1 VWSGAEAIDDMKDL
15 ALPIVVGAVALV
27 LLLRIAPLLSN
38 APAISTRLSP
48 WLRLHPWWPVPAERR
63 AETLLRDMLSTEEY
77 RQLLTSG
84 FLEIASHTRP
94 DRVYRIPRGPGQ
106 VLVEEHGRVLER
118 LCLQPEVAG
127 LPEAD
132 VVLMHK
138 LLIESDEEH
147 YLQTAN
153 HFPRSLWR
161 Y

>member
-1 VWSGAEAIDDMKDL
+1 MSFSDFSWLV
-15 ALPIVVGAVALV
+15 PVGAATT
-27 LLLRIAPLLSN
+27 LLLILARGGALISN
-38 APAISTRLSP
+38 APAFSTRLSP

-63 AETLLRDMLSTEEY
+63 AETLLRDMLSQEEY
-77 RQLLTSG
+77 RRLLTTG
-84 FLEIASHTRP
+84 FLEISSPTRP

-138 LLIESDEEH
+138 LLIEADEDR
-147 YLQTAN
+147 YLATAN

>member
-1 VWSGAEAIDDMKDL
+1 MSFSDFSWLV
-15 ALPIVVGAVALV
+15 PVGAATT
-27 LLLRIAPLLSN
+27 LLLILARGGALISN
-38 APAISTRLSP
+38 TPAFSTRLSP

-63 AETLLRDMLSTEEY
+63 AETLLRDMLSQEEY
-77 RQLLTSG
+77 RRLLTTG
-84 FLEIASHTRP
+84 FLEIPSPTRP

-138 LLIESDEEH
+138 LLIEADEDR
-147 YLQTAN
+147 YLATAN

>member
-1 VWSGAEAIDDMKDL
+1 MTDYSWMAMIGA
-15 ALPIVVGAVALV
+15 GA
-27 LLLRIAPLLSN
+27 LLLLLLLGRGGALFSS
-38 APAISTRLSP
+38 APAITSRLSP
-48 WLRLHPWWPVPAERR
+48 WLRLHPWWPVAAERR
-63 AETLLRDMLSTEEY
+63 AETLLRDMLAPEEY
-77 RQLLTSG
+77 RRLLTTG
-84 FLEIASHTRP
+84 FLEIASPTRP

-106 VLVEEHGRVLER
+106 VLVEEHGRMLER

-138 LLIESDEEH
+138 LLIEADEER
-147 YLQTAN
+147 YLATAN

>member
-1 VWSGAEAIDDMKDL
+1 MNDFSWAI
-15 ALPIVVGAVALV
+15 PVGAATALLV
-27 LLLRIAPLLSN
+27 ILVRGGALISN
-38 APAISTRLSP
+38 APAISSRLSP

-63 AETLLRDMLSTEEY
+63 AETLLRDMLSQEEY
-77 RQLLTSG
+77 RRLLTSG
-84 FLEIASHTRP
+84 FLEIPSPTRP

-106 VLVEEHGRVLER
+106 VLVEERGRMTER

-138 LLIESDEEH
+138 LLIEADEDR
-147 YLQTAN
+147 YLATAN

>member
-1 VWSGAEAIDDMKDL
+1 MSLSDFSWL
-15 ALPIVVGAVALV
+15 APVGAATV
-27 LLLRIAPLLSN
+27 LLLILARGGAVLSN
-38 APAISTRLSP
+38 APAISARLSP

-63 AETLLRDMLSTEEY
+63 AETLLRDMLSPDEY
-77 RQLLTSG
+77 RHLLATG
-84 FLEIASHTRP
+84 FLEIPSPTRQ

-138 LLIESDEEH
+138 LLIEADEDR
-147 YLQTAN
+147 YLATAN

>member
-1 VWSGAEAIDDMKDL
+1 MSFSDL
-15 ALPIVVGAVALV
+15 SWLVPVGAATTLLIILARGGALV
-27 LLLRIAPLLSN
+27 SN
-38 APAISTRLSP
+38 APAISSRLSP

-63 AETLLRDMLSTEEY
+63 AETLLRDMLSQDEY
-77 RQLLTSG
+77 RRLLTSG
-84 FLEIASHTRP
+84 FLEIPSPTRP

-106 VLVEEHGRVLER
+106 VLVEERGRVTER

-132 VVLMHK
+132 VVLIHK
-138 LLIESDEEH
+138 LLIEADEER
-147 YLQTAN
+147 YLSTAN

>member
-1 VWSGAEAIDDMKDL
+1 MTDFTSWAAMIGA
-15 ALPIVVGAVALV
+15 GVAL
-27 LLLRIAPLLSN
+27 LLLLGKGGTFLSN
-38 APAISTRLSP
+38 APADLLTPFAVAAPPPLVACPGGAARGDP
-48 WLRLHPWWPVPAERR
+48 PARHAFAGGVPAS
-63 AETLLRDMLSTEEY
+63 ADT
-77 RQLLTSG
+77 G
-84 FLEIASHTRP
+84 FLEIPSPTRP

-106 VLVEEHGRVLER
+106 VLVEERGRVMER

-138 LLIESDEEH
+138 LLIEADEDR
-147 YLQTAN
+147 YLATAN

>member
-1 VWSGAEAIDDMKDL
+1 MSFSDFSWLV
-15 ALPIVVGAVALV
+15 PVGAATT
-27 LLLRIAPLLSN
+27 LLLILARGGALLSN
-38 APAISTRLSP
+38 APTISSRLSP

-63 AETLLRDMLSTEEY
+63 AETLLRDMLSQEEY
-77 RQLLTSG
+77 RRLLTSG
-84 FLEIASHTRP
+84 FLEISSPTRP

-138 LLIESDEEH
+138 LLIEADEDR
-147 YLQTAN
+147 YLATAN

>member
-1 VWSGAEAIDDMKDL
+1 MSFSDFSWLV
-15 ALPIVVGAVALV
+15 PVGAATT
-27 LLLRIAPLLSN
+27 LLLILARGGALISN
-38 APAISTRLSP
+38 APAFSTRLSP

-63 AETLLRDMLSTEEY
+63 AETLLRDMLSQEEY
-77 RQLLTSG
+77 RRLLTTG
-84 FLEIASHTRP
+84 FLEIPSTTRP

-138 LLIESDEEH
+138 LLIEADEDR
-147 YLQTAN
+147 YLATAN

>member
-1 VWSGAEAIDDMKDL
+1 MSFSDFSWLV
-15 ALPIVVGAVALV
+15 PVGAATT
-27 LLLRIAPLLSN
+27 LLLILARGGALISN
-38 APAISTRLSP
+38 APAFSTRLSP

-63 AETLLRDMLSTEEY
+63 AETLLRDMLSQEEY
-77 RQLLTSG
+77 RRLLTTG
-84 FLEIASHTRP
+84 FLEIPSPTRP

-138 LLIESDEEH
+138 LLIEADEDR
-147 YLQTAN
+147 YLATAN
-153 HFPRSLWR
+153 HFPRSLRR

>member
-1 VWSGAEAIDDMKDL
+1 MTDYSWMAMIGA
-15 ALPIVVGAVALV
+15 GA
-27 LLLRIAPLLSN
+27 LLLLLLLGRGGALFSS
-38 APAISTRLSP
+38 APAITARLSP
-48 WLRLHPWWPVPAERR
+48 WLRLHPWWPVAAERR
-63 AETLLRDMLSTEEY
+63 AETLLRDMLAPEEY
-77 RQLLTSG
+77 RRLLTTG
-84 FLEIASHTRP
+84 FLEIASPTRP

-106 VLVEEHGRVLER
+106 VLVEEHGRMLER

-138 LLIESDEEH
+138 LLIEADEER
-147 YLQTAN
+147 YLATAN

>member
-1 VWSGAEAIDDMKDL
+1 MTDFTSWAAMIGA
-15 ALPIVVGAVALV
+15 GVAL
-27 LLLRIAPLLSN
+27 LLLLGKGGTFLSN
-38 APAISTRLSP
+38 APAVSARLSP

-63 AETLLRDMLSTEEY
+63 AETLLRDMLSQEEY
-77 RQLLTSG
+77 HHLLTTG
-84 FLEIASHTRP
+84 FLAIPSPTRP

-106 VLVEEHGRVLER
+106 VLVEERGRVMER
-118 LCLQPEVAG
+118 LCLQPEIAG

-138 LLIESDEEH
+138 LLIEADEDR
-147 YLQTAN
+147 YLATAN

>member
-1 VWSGAEAIDDMKDL
+1 MDLSWLIPVSAAATLVVILARGGAF
-15 ALPIVVGAVALV
+15 
-27 LLLRIAPLLSN
+27 LSN
-38 APAISTRLSP
+38 APAISSRLSP

-63 AETLLRDMLSTEEY
+63 AETLLRDMLAPEEY
-77 RQLLTSG
+77 RRLLTTG
-84 FLEIASHTRP
+84 FLEIASPTRP

-106 VLVEEHGRVLER
+106 VLVEERGRVLER

-138 LLIESDEEH
+138 LLIEADEER
-147 YLQTAN
+147 YLATAN

>member
-1 VWSGAEAIDDMKDL
+1 MSFGDFSWLV
-15 ALPIVVGAVALV
+15 PVGAATTLLVILARGGAL
-27 LLLRIAPLLSN
+27 ISN

-63 AETLLRDMLSTEEY
+63 AETLLRDMLSQEEY
-77 RQLLTSG
+77 RRLLTTG
-84 FLEIASHTRP
+84 FLEIPSPSRP

-106 VLVEEHGRVLER
+106 VLVEERGRVLER
-118 LCLQPEVAG
+118 LCLQPEAAG

-138 LLIESDEEH
+138 LLIEADEDW
-147 YLQTAN
+147 YLATAN

>member
-1 VWSGAEAIDDMKDL
+1 MNDYSWPALIGAGVAI
-15 ALPIVVGAVALV
+15 V
-27 LLLRIAPLLSN
+27 LLLSRGGVFLSN
-38 APAISTRLSP
+38 APAVSTRLSP

-63 AETLLRDMLSTEEY
+63 AETLLRDMLSPEEY

-84 FLEIASHTRP
+84 FLEIPSPTRV
-94 DRVYRIPRGPGQ
+94 DRMYRIPRGPGQ
-106 VLVEEHGRVLER
+106 VLVEEHGRVQER

-138 LLIESDEEH
+138 LLIESDEEK

>member
-1 VWSGAEAIDDMKDL
+1 MSDYSWMAMIGA
-15 ALPIVVGAVALV
+15 GA
-27 LLLRIAPLLSN
+27 LLLLLLLGRGGTLFSS
-38 APAISTRLSP
+38 APAITSRLSP
-48 WLRLHPWWPVPAERR
+48 WLRLHPWWPVAAERR
-63 AETLLRDMLSTEEY
+63 AETLLRDMLAPEEY
-77 RQLLTSG
+77 RRLLTTG
-84 FLEIASHTRP
+84 FLEIASPTRP

-138 LLIESDEEH
+138 LLIEADEER
-147 YLQTAN
+147 YLATAN

>member
-1 VWSGAEAIDDMKDL
+1 MSFSDFSWLVPVAGATT
-15 ALPIVVGAVALV
+15 
-27 LLLRIAPLLSN
+27 LLLILARGGALISN
-38 APAISTRLSP
+38 APAFSTRLSP

-63 AETLLRDMLSTEEY
+63 AETLLRDMLSQEEY
-77 RQLLTSG
+77 RRLLTTG
-84 FLEIASHTRP
+84 FLEIPSPTRP

-138 LLIESDEEH
+138 LLIEADEDR
-147 YLQTAN
+147 YLATAN